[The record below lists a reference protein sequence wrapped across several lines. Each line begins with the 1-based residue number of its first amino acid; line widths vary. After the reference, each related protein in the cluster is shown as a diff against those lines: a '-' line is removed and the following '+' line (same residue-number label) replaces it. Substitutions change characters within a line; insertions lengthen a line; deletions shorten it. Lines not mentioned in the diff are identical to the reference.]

1 MNARADEGRSLMTTA
16 EKKTPSRPKGSD
28 VEVAY
33 RQHRPWL
40 VRFLAHRFGS
50 AISEDLVQEAFA
62 RTLKAGTEVRNP
74 RAFLVKVAIR
84 AAREA
89 ARRHPQ
95 PIDIQTLFPA
105 FEAPSGN
112 EAAVLE
118 QAILRLPKPLREVF
132 LLSRFGGLSNVEIAH
147 RCNLSVKRVEAR
159 ITKARQMCTAL
170 IGD

>member
-1 MNARADEGRSLMTTA
+1 MALRSPPAVSAVEDT
-16 EKKTPSRPKGSD
+16 GSD
-28 VEVAY
+28 PAPAVDVSY
-33 RQHRPWL
+33 RQHRSWL
-40 VRFLAHRFGS
+40 LRFLARRFG
-50 AISEDLVQEAFA
+50 AAVSEDLVQEAFI

-95 PIDIQTLFPA
+95 PIEVETLFPA
-105 FEAPSGN
+105 HALPEGD
-112 EAAVLE
+112 EAAALE
-118 QAILRLPKPLREVF
+118 QAILRLPRPLREVF

-170 IGD
+170 LRD